1 MAKIFR
7 EEKQFPTKITIF
19 ADNKQQNNYN
29 TLKTRQNEKNN
40 LNRYGT
46 ADSSNDASFFSEE
59 SHQG

>member
-29 TLKTRQNEKNN
+29 T
-40 LNRYGT
+40 
-46 ADSSNDASFFSEE
+46 
-59 SHQG
+59 

>member
-29 TLKTRQNEKNN
+29 TLKTRQNEKSN

-46 ADSSNDASFFSEE
+46 ADSSNDASFF
-59 SHQG
+59 